1 MYFATGTL
9 VPDRNMESGVSQRVA
24 EGEKRTI
31 SWRATSAA
39 SSIADLNKTGTN
51 GHPEEISAGFHPG
64 YLFHYS

>member
-1 MYFATGTL
+1 
-9 VPDRNMESGVSQRVA
+9 MESGVSQRVA